1 MHHINPSK
9 AGVALGLLLGGF
21 HLVWSVL
28 VALGWAQAIYDF
40 ILWAHMV
47 HLSFT
52 VGPFD
57 MSATVTLVIMTT
69 VVGYVLGYCF
79 ALVWNRVHRGA

>member
-9 AGVALGLLLGGF
+9 AGVALGVLLGGF
-21 HLVWSVL
+21 HLVWAVL
-28 VALGWAQAIYDF
+28 VALGVAQAIYDF

-47 HLSFT
+47 HLTFT

-57 MSATVTLVIMTT
+57 MGAAVTLVLMTT
-69 VVGYVLGYCF
+69 VIGYVLGYCF
-79 ALVWNRVHRGA
+79 AVVWNRVHKA

>member
-9 AGVALGLLLGGF
+9 AGIALGVLLGGA

-28 VALGWAQAIYDF
+28 VALGVAQALYDF
-40 ILWAHMV
+40 ILWAHMI
-47 HLSFT
+47 HLQFA

-57 MSATVTLVIMTT
+57 LSAAVTLVVVTT
-69 VVGYVLGYCF
+69 AVGYVLGYCY
-79 ALVWNRVHRGA
+79 ALLWNRVHRNV